1 MHLYPLSLPCARAVI
16 ITLNGCF
23 KFQVP
28 STVVTFWYM
37 IQTILYRLYLVLS
50 TYLLYILHYRIHSI
64 ILSQWYHSP
73 AVEYHTVRTNNNDT
87 PTPAKR
93 TS

>member
-1 MHLYPLSLPCARAVI
+1 MF

-28 STVVTFWYM
+28 STVVTFWSM
-37 IQTILYRLYLVLS
+37 IPTTIISICLLS
-50 TYLLYILHYRIHSI
+50 YHSLLYILILDYRIHSI
-64 ILSQWYHSP
+64 ILSQWYPSP
-73 AVEYHTVRTNNNDT
+73 AVEHQTAQTNNNDT
-87 PTPAKR
+87 PTPAKH